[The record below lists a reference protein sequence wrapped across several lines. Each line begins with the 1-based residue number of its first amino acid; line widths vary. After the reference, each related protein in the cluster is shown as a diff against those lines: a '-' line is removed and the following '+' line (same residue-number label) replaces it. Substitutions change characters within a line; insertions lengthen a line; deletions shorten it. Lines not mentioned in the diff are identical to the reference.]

1 MVDLQLESEERQC
14 GDAKKIERE
23 PIHIGFWTQ
32 NNMFQ
37 GQKYIVLIECERRD
51 KMWGCKENREGGYT

>member
-37 GQKYIVLIECERRD
+37 GQKYIVLIESDFRTLEPVQIGQMTR
-51 KMWGCKENREGGYT
+51 YA